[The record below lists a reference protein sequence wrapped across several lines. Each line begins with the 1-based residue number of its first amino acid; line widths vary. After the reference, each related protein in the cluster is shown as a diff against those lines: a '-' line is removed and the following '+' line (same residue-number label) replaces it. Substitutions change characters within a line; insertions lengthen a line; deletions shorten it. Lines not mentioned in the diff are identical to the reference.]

1 MDELLKT
8 LVEQMPSMIGLIVAI
23 VVLYRQNEQLLR
35 DVFKRLDDLER
46 KIEQMADVK

>member
-1 MDELLKT
+1 MEELLKT

>member
-1 MDELLKT
+1 MEELLET
-8 LVEQMPSMIGLIVAI
+8 LVAQMPSMIGLVVAI

-46 KIEQMADVK
+46 KIERMDDTK